1 MQLPLQDFAALV
13 RTQAAAVRGA
23 AAGLIDVSVGS
34 VLRAVLEAN
43 ASVGLWVQWLI
54 VQVLALTRAAT
65 SAGVDLDSWVAD
77 FGMARLP
84 GTPAYGQVRMGRGVP
99 GLAATVPVGA
109 LVRTAGPGP
118 LTFVVVADPANAA
131 WTGAGYGL
139 AAGDTDVTLP
149 VQAAVAGAAGNVRP
163 GAIVQLATAI
173 PGVDRVVND
182 GALLGGVDA
191 EADAALRVRF
201 GGFIDSRTRGT
212 AQAVAWAVSS
222 VRAGLSVSV
231 AERVDTAGQERP
243 GHFTVTVDDGT
254 GTPDASLL
262 AAAGA
267 AIEAVRP
274 VGGTY
279 SVRGPLVLRTDVQ
292 LVVRGGSG
300 GGGPVQAAVI
310 AFMSALPTGAG
321 LARSR
326 LVQVAHDADP
336 TVASVLDVTINGA
349 AADLAV
355 PVQGLV
361 RPGAVAVVLQ

>member
-13 RTQAAAVRGA
+13 RTQAAAVRGG
-23 AAGLIDVSVGS
+23 AAGLIDLSVGS

-54 VQVLALTRAAT
+54 VQVLATTRAAT
-65 SAGVDLDSWVAD
+65 SSGGDLDTWVGD
-77 FGMARLP
+77 FGVQRLP
-84 GTPAYGQVRMGRGVP
+84 GTLAHGQVRMGRGVP
-99 GLAATVPVGA
+99 GLAAVVPVGA
-109 LVRTAGPGP
+109 LVRTAGPGA
-118 LTFVVVADPANAA
+118 LTFQVAADPGNPA
-131 WTGAGYGL
+131 WTGAGYALRAADMDVVVPVL
-139 AAGDTDVTLP
+139 AA
-149 VQAAVAGAAGNVRP
+149 QAGAAGNVRP
-163 GAIVQLATAI
+163 MAIVQLATAI
-173 PGVDRVVND
+173 PGVDRVTND

-191 EADAALRVRF
+191 EADAALRARF
-201 GGFIDSRTRGT
+201 GGFIDSRTRATPG
-212 AQAVAWAVSS
+212 AVAWAVGSL
-222 VRAGLSVSV
+222 RAGLSVSI

-254 GTPDASLL
+254 GLPEPALL

-292 LVVRGGSG
+292 LIVRGPA

-310 AFMSALPTGAG
+310 GFMAGLPTGAG

-336 TVASVLDVTINGA
+336 AVASVLDVTINGQ
-349 AADLAV
+349 AADLQV
-355 PVQGLV
+355 PVHGLV
-361 RPGAVAVVLQ
+361 RPGAVAVVLR